1 MNNLSELKYLAR
13 DWALD
18 YGMSDKSAFIF
29 AFTINMI
36 ILIVISLI
44 AWFFSRLIILKLV
57 EKYVKKSK
65 NTYDDVLMEK
75 KVFAGIAQLIPAWI
89 IKSSLEFIADGIVLP
104 LDSIKGL
111 IKMYMAI
118 VLVNVISRLVKA
130 SIEIGHRVPRFKDK
144 PLSSY
149 GQVINILNYLTGAII
164 ILSILTGASPVKIL
178 TTFGAATAVMLLVF
192 RDTILGLVASIQIS
206 ANDMIRL
213 GDWVSMDKYGA
224 DGDVMEINLT
234 TIKVRNFDKTITT
247 VPTYALVSDSFKNWR
262 GMQSKGVRR
271 IKRTI
276 YVDLQ
281 SIKFANNDLLKRL
294 ENVELIKAYISERQ
308 DEINQYNIKKKVNKE
323 ELINGRHMT
332 NIGIFRKYIL
342 EYISHHPKIAH
353 HETMMVRQLQPT
365 ERGLPLE
372 VYAFSND
379 INWVNYETIQSDIF
393 DHLLSAI
400 HKFDLETFQN
410 LSSNDLKVLG
420 SKFAK
425 SDPSTLS

>member
-178 TTFGAATAVMLLVF
+178 TTFGAATAIMLLVF

-308 DEINQYNIKKKVNKE
+308 DEINQYNIKKKVNKD

-372 VYAFSND
+372 VYTFSND